1 MFKAITLSVIGLGFF
16 LIGITTLQ
24 AEEILVESYND
35 IDYVSG
41 GIGDSEQQALQ
52 ELASDFNLGLI
63 FAVRESGNYV
73 NDIGVQIQDSA
84 GEVVLETT
92 SKGPMLYADLE
103 PGSYTVE
110 ASGYGET
117 YSQNVDLQEGQQE
130 TLNFTWPQ
138 DVVPLD

>member
-1 MFKAITLSVIGLGFF
+1 M
-16 LIGITTLQ
+16 TTLQ
-24 AEEILVESYND
+24 AEEMQVESYND

-63 FAVRESGNYV
+63 FAVRESGNYL
-73 NDIGVQIQDSA
+73 NDIEIQVQDSA
-84 GEVVLETT
+84 GEVVLDTT

-110 ASGYGET
+110 ATGYGET
-117 YSQNVDLQEGQQE
+117 YSQTVDLQDGQQE
-130 TLNFTWPQ
+130 TLNFTWSQ
-138 DVVPLD
+138 EAVSSN

>member
-1 MFKAITLSVIGLGFF
+1 MFKAITLFGISLVLL
-16 LIGITTLQ
+16 LIGMTTLY
-24 AEEILVESYND
+24 AEELQVETYND

-41 GIGDSEQQALQ
+41 GIGDSEQQAL
-52 ELASDFNLGLI
+52 EDMASDFNLGLI
-63 FAVRESGNYV
+63 FAVRESGNYL

-117 YSQNVDLQEGQQE
+117 YSRAVDLQDGQQE
-130 TLNFTWPQ
+130 TINFTWPQ

>member
-1 MFKAITLSVIGLGFF
+1 MFKAITLSVISLGLL
-16 LIGITTLQ
+16 LIGVTNLQ
-24 AEEILVESYND
+24 AEELQVESNNG
-35 IDYVSG
+35 IDYVTG

-52 ELASDFNLGLI
+52 EMASDFNLGLI
-63 FAVRESGNYV
+63 FAVRESGNYL
-73 NDIGVQIQDSA
+73 NDIDVQIQDSA
-84 GEVVLETT
+84 GELVLETT

-103 PGSYTVE
+103 PGSYNVE

-117 YSQNVDLQEGQQE
+117 YNRTVDLQEGQQE

>member
-1 MFKAITLSVIGLGFF
+1 MFKAITLVAMSLGLL
-16 LIGITTLQ
+16 LIAMTTLQ
-24 AEEILVESYND
+24 AEEMQVESYND

-63 FAVRESGNYV
+63 FAVRESGNYL

-103 PGSYTVE
+103 PGTYTVE

-117 YSQNVDLQEGQQE
+117 YSRAVDLQDGQQE

-138 DVVPLD
+138 DVVSLD